1 MSKSVSA
8 MEMRQNFGALLNEV
22 SILGEEI
29 IIERAGKPIARLV
42 PIGDTEESKLDFRDI
57 VTLPNLK

>member
-1 MSKSVSA
+1 